1 MNSLG
6 EFTNEG
12 NDLDVISTEMIT
24 VNGKPLKHWKSGW
37 GLVINSRIEVDE
49 DKMALANAL
58 IAELINPEFAED
70 LFKATG
76 KILENVPVEDYEK
89 TGLSDADKNVVKA
102 TIDSYEKSVARP
114 TFSEIDN
121 VWTTWENAILSWNS
135 VKPADAEAAY
145 NEVKASFE
153 AFMTNLGQ

>member
-89 TGLSDADKNVVKA
+89 QVYQMLIKM
-102 TIDSYEKSVARP
+102 
-114 TFSEIDN
+114 
-121 VWTTWENAILSWNS
+121 L
-135 VKPADAEAAY
+135 
-145 NEVKASFE
+145 
-153 AFMTNLGQ
+153 